1 ASTPPHK
8 TIILHLHPPVKTIKP
23 TKQPPIKHYLILSTY
38 HSTPQPF
45 HPTPHLKPYTIP
57 NHYPDHYL
65 TTSHLNYTILHPPSL
80 THHPATRKIQAHLY
94 FD

>member
-1 ASTPPHK
+1 
-8 TIILHLHPPVKTIKP
+8 
-23 TKQPPIKHYLILSTY
+23 STY

-57 NHYPDHYL
+57 NHYPHHYL

-80 THHPATRKIQAHLY
+80 TDDPPTRKIEPHLY
-94 FD
+94 FHKPPSIPPQHLPTLLKELLTS